1 MFQCAY
7 NILIW
12 STQLMSNTIANIFVF
27 LFLGINMTHK
37 LISFTITIHSI
48 VTRQHHSPCGGAGS
62 MDNRR
67 TIPFRNTQHHQ
78 TSNYHRVIQ
87 HHHPDEVNTT
97 TRKLRGE
104 RVEHDTQ
111 SLTPTRATRTHSHRQ
126 HQDYSVPSQPMGQ
139 DSRGKSQF
147 LTCIIQSTRALN
159 VANWL

>member
-7 NILIW
+7 NILIR

-104 RVEHDTQ
+104 RVEHDTHSH
-111 SLTPTRATRTHSHRQ
+111 SLPRGQHAHTVTDSTRTTVFPLNQ
-126 HQDYSVPSQPMGQ
+126 WVKTPEV
-139 DSRGKSQF
+139 SRSF
-147 LTCIIQSTRALN
+147 LHALYK
-159 VANWL
+159 VQGL